1 MATITYTNLNTPH
14 TLTIISTSPITI
26 TTTEFDGEVPF
37 TSALEAAQ
45 FFGLPV
51 AEVRKALKG

>member
-1 MATITYTNLNTPH
+1 MATITYTNLNTTH
-14 TLTIISTSPITI
+14 TITILSTSPITI
-26 TTTEFDGEVPF
+26 ISTEFDEAIEF
-37 TSALEAAQ
+37 ASALEAAQ